1 MPFTTGRTT
10 KRAWTRGDVVWTLVT
25 AMFLVALGIASYMVW
40 DVYGPDYDPGPVT
53 PTPAGASSTDPVEF
67 EYPDY

>member
-1 MPFTTGRTT
+1 M
-10 KRAWTRGDVVWTLVT
+10 VWTLVT
-25 AMFLVALGIASYMVW
+25 AMFLVALGIASYIVW

-53 PTPAGASSTDPVEF
+53 PTPAGTSSTDPVEF